1 MNVQITDLGAV
12 KSATIDLNKKL
23 NVFCGPN
30 GTGKTYISFIIYAIT
45 YLNNKSF
52 GIRLDKELINQLV
65 AENNVVIPLNLLEV
79 WHFRNNELRKV
90 KANLGGLFAVGESKQ
105 ESYFGKTT
113 IQIVETQDEFE
124 TRITALEYQW
134 AIKLDNRFDFEI
146 AKNKNERHVKV
157 SISPDIIKNNEL
169 IEYLDITFL
178 SRLYSLLTFF
188 PISSA
193 TIFPVERSAIFTFSN
208 ELSTKNSIFI
218 ENNLTKFH
226 TLITTSLGDKRYPQ
240 PIKDALKMAE
250 NLSEIEKRKSVYF
263 DFATKI
269 ESELLKGKIGISKE
283 GQVEF
288 KSNKAKSISLS
299 FHQSSSIVKTLASLV
314 LYLKH
319 LATKNDLIIIDEPEL
334 NLHPDNQIL
343 LTRIFAQ
350 LVNKGLRLLV
360 STHSDYII
368 RELNNLIMIAEGDE
382 DVKETA
388 QNFGYKTDEFL
399 KANETQ
405 VYMFNY
411 KNDSSLKTEVKP
423 IVIEKSGFSVKS
435 IDETIDHQNEISE
448 QLYATLKYG
457 KQE

>member
-1 MNVQITDLGAV
+1 MNVQITNLGAV

-52 GIRLDKELINQLV
+52 GIRLDKELISQLV
-65 AENNVVIPLNLLEV
+65 AENTVVVPLHLPDI
-79 WHFRNNELRKV
+79 WDFRNNELRKV

-105 ESYFGKTT
+105 ENYFGKTT
-113 IQIVETQDEFE
+113 VQIVETQTEFE
-124 TRITALEYQW
+124 ARITTLEYQW
-134 AIKLDNRFDFEI
+134 TIKLDNRFDFEI
-146 AKNKNERHVKV
+146 TKNKNEKHVKV
-157 SISPDIIKNNEL
+157 SISPDIIKNEEL

-208 ELSTKNSIFI
+208 ELSNK
-218 ENNLTKFH
+218 KH
-226 TLITTSLGDKRYPQ
+226 TFFGGNTIKTDTITTLLGDRRYPQ
-240 PIKDALKMAE
+240 PIKDALKIAE

-343 LTRIFAQ
+343 MTRIFAQ

-368 RELNNLIMIAEGDE
+368 RELNNLIMIAEGNE

-388 QNFGYKTDEFL
+388 QNFGYKFR
-399 KANETQ
+399 
-405 VYMFNY
+405 
-411 KNDSSLKTEVKP
+411 
-423 IVIEKSGFSVKS
+423 
-435 IDETIDHQNEISE
+435 
-448 QLYATLKYG
+448 
-457 KQE
+457 